1 VPKSKRNNS
10 KYFLLTIDVEDWF
23 QVENFK
29 PWIPFSSW
37 VERELRVER
46 NVHKLLDLFDELEIR
61 GQKSEAERWKLRRW
75 EGGRRNELNSEVGM
89 RSTELTSISEA
100 QSSRLKGSEVDAW
113 KPGSLE
119 ASNLQPPT
127 SNGHSEAANKQHTT
141 YHKHTEKVRCT
152 FFVLGWLA
160 ERLPNLVREIHARG
174 HEIAS
179 HGDNHQ
185 LPDQLS
191 AAELKADLTD
201 SKKRLEDITGTP
213 VFGYRAPSFAINDDI
228 LKIIEDAGYLYDSS
242 YNSFSLHGRYG
253 QISLNGC
260 SKKGIARELSE
271 NFYELPISNLSIK
284 NPFSFQLSALSSGR
298 NKKKRII
305 SKSFVLPLGGGGYF
319 RLIPYRLFR
328 RGVQS
333 ILENDGAYLF
343 YMHPWEIDPGQPRVQ
358 GGSAN
363 FKFRHYTNLYKTETR
378 LKSLI
383 TSFDCCRFVTCSE
396 YLNMAPD
403 PGMQK

>member
-29 PWIPFSSW
+29 PYIPFSSW
-37 VERELRVER
+37 PERELRVER

-61 GQKSEAERWKLRRW
+61 GQKSEAERWKSRRW

-89 RSTELTSISEA
+89 RSAELTSISEA

-213 VFGYRAPSFAINDDI
+213 VFGYRAPSFAIGDDI

-260 SKKGIARELSE
+260 NKKGIARELSE

-284 NPFSFQLSALSSGR
+284 NPFSFELTTKQKKTYNFKKFRSALGGRGLFSINPISTISTRSSIHTG
-298 NKKKRII
+298 K
-305 SKSFVLPLGGGGYF
+305 
-319 RLIPYRLFR
+319 
-328 RGVQS
+328 
-333 ILENDGAYLF
+333 
-343 YMHPWEIDPGQPRVQ
+343 
-358 GGSAN
+358 
-363 FKFRHYTNLYKTETR
+363 
-378 LKSLI
+378 
-383 TSFDCCRFVTCSE
+383 
-396 YLNMAPD
+396 
-403 PGMQK
+403 